1 MVHDIDHSSVLISGA
16 SDSALNSLCTNLSWQ
31 TTSTFACTIAPDS
44 RVRNTSLLQRQPRH
58 FRLTP
63 LVFLSTLTISVRLLK
78 CSTSRNNSVS
88 PPTIDGTFT
97 VEPNVIPMA
106 SGDWL
111 EETHHYSQSV
121 NGQFNSLWIQNP
133 YSVFSGSVTEE
144 AQGLE
149 CVAAAPR

>member
-1 MVHDIDHSSVLISGA
+1 MLDV
-16 SDSALNSLCTNLSWQ
+16 
-31 TTSTFACTIAPDS
+31 
-44 RVRNTSLLQRQPRH
+44 
-58 FRLTP
+58 
-63 LVFLSTLTISVRLLK
+63 
-78 CSTSRNNSVS
+78 RNNSVS

-133 YSVFSGSVTEE
+133 YSVFSGSVTE
-144 AQGLE
+144 AQGAGVCCGGTGKL
-149 CVAAAPR
+149 